1 MSENVNNTG
10 FDVLVDLNLSKVKSK
25 LKRKIVKQLKKENI
39 KVIVNV
45 DVYGA
50 EEGSIDILSDAVAT
64 LKTKKKIN
72 NRSASSQGPTC
83 GLRCSS

>member
-1 MSENVNNTG
+1 MSEIETKTG

-45 DVYGA
+45 DVYGV
-50 EEGSIDILSDAVAT
+50 EEGTIDILTDAVAT
-64 LKTKKKIN
+64 LKPKKRKKTKK
-72 NRSASSQGPTC
+72 S
-83 GLRCSS
+83 

>member
-1 MSENVNNTG
+1 MSENVTNTG

-50 EEGSIDILSDAVAT
+50 EEGTIDILTDAVAT
-64 LKTKKKIN
+64 LKPKKRKKTKK
-72 NRSASSQGPTC
+72 S
-83 GLRCSS
+83 

>member
-50 EEGSIDILSDAVAT
+50 EEGTIDILTDAVAT
-64 LKTKKKIN
+64 LKPKKRKKTKK
-72 NRSASSQGPTC
+72 S
-83 GLRCSS
+83 

>member
-1 MSENVNNTG
+1 MSENLTNTG
-10 FDVLVDLNLSKVKSK
+10 FDVLVDLNLSNVKSK

-50 EEGSIDILSDAVAT
+50 EEGTIDILTDAMAT
-64 LKTKKKIN
+64 LKIKKRKKTKKK
-72 NRSASSQGPTC
+72 
-83 GLRCSS
+83 

>member
-50 EEGSIDILSDAVAT
+50 EEGSIDILTDAVAT
-64 LKTKKKIN
+64 LKNKENQKIII
-72 NRSASSQGPTC
+72 
-83 GLRCSS
+83 

>member
-1 MSENVNNTG
+1 MSENVAKPG

-64 LKTKKKIN
+64 LKTKKRKKTKK
-72 NRSASSQGPTC
+72 S
-83 GLRCSS
+83 

>member
-1 MSENVNNTG
+1 MNENVTNTG
-10 FDVLVDLNLSKVKSK
+10 FDVLVDLNLSNVKSK

-50 EEGSIDILSDAVAT
+50 EEGTIDIFTDAVAT
-64 LKTKKKIN
+64 LKTKKRKKTKK
-72 NRSASSQGPTC
+72 S
-83 GLRCSS
+83 

>member
-25 LKRKIVKQLKKENI
+25 LRRKIVKQLKNENL
-39 KVIVNV
+39 KVIINV

-50 EEGSIDILSDAVAT
+50 EEGSVDISSDAIAT
-64 LKTKKKIN
+64 LKPKKRKKTKK
-72 NRSASSQGPTC
+72 S
-83 GLRCSS
+83 

>member
-1 MSENVNNTG
+1 MSKNVKNTG
-10 FDVLVDLNLSKVKSK
+10 FDVLVDLNLSNVKSK

-50 EEGSIDILSDAVAT
+50 EEGTIDILTDAVAT
-64 LKTKKKIN
+64 LKTKKRKKTKK
-72 NRSASSQGPTC
+72 S
-83 GLRCSS
+83 

>member
-1 MSENVNNTG
+1 MSENVTNTG
-10 FDVLVDLNLSKVKSK
+10 FDVLVDLNLSNVKSK

-50 EEGSIDILSDAVAT
+50 EEGTIDILTDAVAT
-64 LKTKKKIN
+64 LKTKKRKK
-72 NRSASSQGPTC
+72 SKKS
-83 GLRCSS
+83 

>member
-50 EEGSIDILSDAVAT
+50 EEGSIDILTDAVAT
-64 LKTKKKIN
+64 LKNKKRKKTKK
-72 NRSASSQGPTC
+72 S
-83 GLRCSS
+83 

>member
-10 FDVLVDLNLSKVKSK
+10 FDVLVDLNLSNVKSK

-50 EEGSIDILSDAVAT
+50 EEGTIDILTDAVAT
-64 LKTKKKIN
+64 LKTKKRKKTKK
-72 NRSASSQGPTC
+72 S
-83 GLRCSS
+83 

>member
-1 MSENVNNTG
+1 MSENVTNTG

-50 EEGSIDILSDAVAT
+50 EEGSIDILTDAVAT
-64 LKTKKKIN
+64 LKTKKRKKTKK
-72 NRSASSQGPTC
+72 S
-83 GLRCSS
+83 

>member
-64 LKTKKKIN
+64 LKTKKIKKTKK
-72 NRSASSQGPTC
+72 S
-83 GLRCSS
+83 